1 MLKPQSTPPAVAPK
15 RSRMRGFSVVEL
27 MIGVALMGLLAAL
40 AGPSFSDWLRN
51 AKVRTVADA
60 LQSGLRLGQAEAV
73 RRHRQVVLFRTASPV
88 CNDTVTA
95 SNAGNFWA
103 LRTIA
108 LTAGDPVETVR
119 CGVLADVAA
128 GVTITGPTALCFS
141 AGGRQVAN
149 PDPGVGGATCAV
161 PGVTTPSRY
170 EVKFSNSVAGRDR
183 PLSVVVTLGG
193 SVRMCDPAKTLS
205 ASQPDG
211 CPL

>member
-1 MLKPQSTPPAVAPK
+1 MAPK
-15 RSRMRGFSVVEL
+15 RSRTRGFSVVEL
-27 MIGVALMGLLAAL
+27 MIGVALMGLLTAL

-51 AKVRTVADA
+51 AKVRTVADG
-60 LQSGLRLGQAEAV
+60 LQNGLRLGQAEAV
-73 RRHRQVVLFRTASPV
+73 RRHRQVVLFRTASQV
-88 CNDTVTA
+88 CDETVTA
-95 SNAGNFWA
+95 SNGGNFWA
-103 LRTIA
+103 LRTVA

-149 PDPGVGGATCAV
+149 PDPGVGGAACAV
-161 PGVTTPSRY
+161 PVVASPSRY

-183 PLSVVVTLGG
+183 PLSVLVTLGG

-205 ASQPDG
+205 ANHPDG